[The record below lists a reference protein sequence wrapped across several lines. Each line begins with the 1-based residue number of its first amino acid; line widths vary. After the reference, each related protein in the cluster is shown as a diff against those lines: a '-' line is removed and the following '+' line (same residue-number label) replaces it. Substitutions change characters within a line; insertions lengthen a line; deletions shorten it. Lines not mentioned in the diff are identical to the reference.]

1 MKRKLALIVIST
13 TFFFS
18 CQSKSPKEPAA
29 LSSGFISSDSCKA
42 MSKSTDVSCKL
53 TTPELQIRRETVLEN
68 LKKQM
73 VDKKE
78 LSNGYAFKFSGSDK
92 VVDELI
98 DFIKS
103 ERVCCDF
110 FTFNLSIAG
119 DKSEAWM
126 ELTGSSKAK
135 ELIKS
140 ELGL

>member
-1 MKRKLALIVIST
+1 MKKTLALIVISIT
-13 TFFFS
+13 LLFS
-18 CQSKSPKEPAA
+18 CQSKSPKESVAP
-29 LSSGFISSDSCKA
+29 SVGFTTSDSCKA
-42 MSKSTDVSCKL
+42 ISKSTDVSCKL

-68 LKKQM
+68 LKRQM
-73 VDKKE
+73 LDKKE
-78 LSNGYAFKFSGSDK
+78 LIDGYAFKFSGSDK
-92 VVDELI
+92 VVDELT

-103 ERVCCDF
+103 ERACCDF

-126 ELTGSSKAK
+126 ELTGSGKAK